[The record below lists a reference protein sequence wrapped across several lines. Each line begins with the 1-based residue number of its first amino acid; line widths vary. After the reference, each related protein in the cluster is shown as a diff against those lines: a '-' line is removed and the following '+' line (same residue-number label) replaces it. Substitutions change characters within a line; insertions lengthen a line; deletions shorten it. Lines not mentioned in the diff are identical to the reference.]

1 MKETCDLPLN
11 PKNSVFVLWE
21 VTKFMVVVRKIQLG
35 LVLLCGLI
43 AAANAELQIE
53 ITGGIDQAVP
63 IAVVPFGWQGKGKL
77 PFDVS
82 RMISADLERSGR
94 FKPLAP
100 NEMLEQP
107 TAGKDIDFD
116 DWRILGIEVVIVG
129 QLLQTGADQYT
140 IQFQLF
146 DVFKGKQLLG
156 YRQPSTTKQLRG
168 NSHRVADMIYEEL
181 TGIRGIFSTRIAY
194 ITAIGNPPKQRFRLV
209 VADADGENARIL
221 VESNESLMSPSWS
234 PDGRKIAYVSFEK
247 KQSEIYVQTLRSGA
261 RKRVS
266 SRRGVNGAPAWSPD
280 GRKLALT
287 LSKADGNLDV
297 YTLDLASQV
306 LTRLTT
312 RGSIDTEPA
321 WSLDGREIYFTS
333 DRAGQ
338 PQIYKVAAS
347 GGKAARVSFEGTYN
361 ARARVDPSGEQI
373 AVVHNDRGNYRI
385 AVFDLKRGYSQV
397 LTKGHLDESPSFAPN
412 GETLIYATREGRKG
426 VLATVT
432 TDGRIHQRISSFEGD
447 VREPAWSPFRRN

>member
-1 MKETCDLPLN
+1 
-11 PKNSVFVLWE
+11 
-21 VTKFMVVVRKIQLG
+21 MVVVRKILLG
-35 LVLLCGLI
+35 TVLLCGLVSI
-43 AAANAELQIE
+43 ASAELRIE
-53 ITGGIDQAVP
+53 ITGGVEQAVP
-63 IAVVPFGWQGKGKL
+63 IAVVPFGWQGEGSI

-82 RMISADLERSGR
+82 RMISEDLARSGR
-94 FKPLAP
+94 FKPLQP
-100 NEMLEQP
+100 DEMLERP
-107 TAGKDIDFD
+107 TAGPDIDFG
-116 DWRILGIEVVIVG
+116 DWRILGIEVIIVG
-129 QLLQTGADQYT
+129 ELLQTGADQYT

-146 DVFKGKQLLG
+146 DVFRGKQLFG
-156 YRQPSTTKQLRG
+156 YRQPSSARQLRG
-168 NSHRVADMIYEEL
+168 ASHLVADMIYEEL

-194 ITAIGNPPKQRFRLV
+194 ITVDGKPPKQRFRLI

-221 VESNESLMSPSWS
+221 VESNEPLMSPAWS
-234 PDGRKIAYVSFEK
+234 PDGRKLAYVSFEK

-287 LSKADGNLDV
+287 LSKTDGNLDI
-297 YTLDLASQV
+297 YTLDLESQV
-306 LTRLTT
+306 LTRLTN

-321 WSLDGREIYFTS
+321 WSENGQEIYFTS

-338 PQIYKVAAS
+338 PQIYKVGVG
-347 GGKAARVSFEGTYN
+347 GGKATRISFEGPYN
-361 ARARVDPSGEQI
+361 ARLRVNPADGQA

-385 AVFDLKRGYSQV
+385 ALVDLDRGFTQV
-397 LTKGHLDESPSFAPN
+397 LTKGRLDESPSFAPN
-412 GETLIYATREGRKG
+412 GETLIYATRDGNKG

-432 TDGRIHQRISSFEGD
+432 TDGNIHQRISSVKGD